1 MHEYEISVLELL
13 KKRKSCSVDAIEKDT
28 GLGRDSAVWALQN
41 LAKSGMVSIDADSIK
56 RIEITEEGKSYLDS
70 FPEERLA
77 RELQRSGGSKR
88 LSEIKD
94 EIGKIW
100 AKRNGWIEIKGN
112 AASLTHSGEDAASG
126 RTTYPQRAA
135 LSAAS
140 RGNLDEKGLAELRKR
155 GLVKVSDTTV
165 IKGVAITTKGASADT
180 GSDDGAI
187 GQLTR
192 DIISSG
198 KWKGKRLR
206 EYDISASQQ
215 RVYPARLHPVHEFM
229 DVVREAWLNMGFTE
243 VSGPIIESAFWNFDA
258 LFSPQDHPTREMQD
272 TFFLSNPKT
281 ISIEDVELLSR
292 VKRMHV
298 KSWKGPWRRRLAEQA
313 LLRTHTTSVSAR
325 YINKLASSDT
335 GFPAR
340 LFSIGRVFRNESTD
354 YKHLAEFYQSDG
366 IIIGNG
372 LTLSNL
378 ISTLRQF
385 YAQLG
390 IEEVRIKPSYF
401 PFVEPGL
408 EVYYHDEEKDEDI
421 ELCGGGIIRK
431 EITKAMG
438 TRKTVLAWGAALERL
453 MFKELGIRSITEL
466 YSNNVG
472 WLRERRELALD

>member
-13 KKRKSCSVDAIEKDT
+13 KKKRSASMDAIENGT
-28 GLGRDSAVWALQN
+28 ALGRDSAVWAVQN
-41 LAKSGMVSIDADSIK
+41 LAKSGMVSIDADK
-56 RIEITEEGKSYLDS
+56 VPRIEITEEGKSYMDS

-77 RELQRSGGSKR
+77 RELQQSGGSKK
-88 LSEIKD
+88 LSQIRD

-100 AKRNGWIEIKGN
+100 AKRNGWVEIKDGT
-112 AASLTHSGEDAASG
+112 ASLTRSGEEAASG
-126 RTTYPQRAA
+126 RKPYGQRAA

-140 RGNLDEKGLAELRKR
+140 KGGTEGKDLAELRKR
-155 GLVKVSDTTV
+155 GLVKVSDATI
-165 IKGVAITTKGASADT
+165 IKSVTITGKGLSADT
-180 GSDDGAI
+180 GSDEGAI

-198 KWKGKRLR
+198 KWRGMRLR

-215 RVYPARLHPVHEFM
+215 RMYPARLHPVHEFM

-281 ISIEDVELLSR
+281 ISIDDIELLGR

-298 KSWKGPWRRRLAEQA
+298 RSWKGPWLRRLAEQA

-366 IIIGNG
+366 IIIGNS

-378 ISTLRQF
+378 IYTLKQF

-390 IEEVRIKPSYF
+390 IDEVRIKPSYF

-408 EVYYHDEEKDEDI
+408 EVYYHDEEKNEDI

-438 TRKTVLAWGAALERL
+438 IRKTVLAWGASLERL
-453 MFKELGIRSITEL
+453 MFKELGIKSITEL

-472 WLRERRELALD
+472 WLRERKELSLD